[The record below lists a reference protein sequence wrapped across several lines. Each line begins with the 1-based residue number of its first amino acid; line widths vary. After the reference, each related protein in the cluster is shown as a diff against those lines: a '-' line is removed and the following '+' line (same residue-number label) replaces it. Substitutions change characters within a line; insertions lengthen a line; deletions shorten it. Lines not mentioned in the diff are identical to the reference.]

1 MIKNIKELQDYLLKD
16 ANDFDDPIFKRRWM
30 MTSPG
35 CSKEEI
41 EKLKKALPGIPE
53 SYTKLLETF
62 NLNGIDVGYFGASPF
77 SFNPEG
83 MVANLIE
90 GNEEGV
96 MFGDYAQQYHLYSI
110 ASYSDIGVFVATAS
124 SPYKEGE
131 IIAIDGSIY
140 ADKDNPEQWI
150 EGLAKDFEQFLLVA
164 GNLNQVHREIKR
176 NDPAH
181 QEKRVKEFISR
192 LKKLG
197 VSEEYYGAWRPF
209 V

>member
-1 MIKNIKELQDYLLKD
+1 MIKSIKELQDYLLKD
-16 ANDFDDPIFKRRWM
+16 AEDFEELM

-41 EKLKKALPGIPE
+41 DILKKTLPGIPD
-53 SYTKLLETF
+53 SYTKWVEAV
-62 NLNGIDVGYFGASPF
+62 NLNGISVGCFGTSPF

-96 MFGDYAQQYHLYSI
+96 MFWEYTRQYHLYSI
-110 ASYSDIGVFVATAS
+110 VSCSDVGVFVATVS

-140 ADKDNPEQWI
+140 VEKDHPEQCI
-150 EGLAKDFEQFLLVA
+150 FRIAKDFEQFLIIA
-164 GNLNQVHREIKR
+164 GNLNQLHREI
-176 NDPAH
+176 NEDNSNYG
-181 QEKRVKEFISR
+181 EKEKKFIER
-192 LKKLG
+192 LKILG
-197 VSEEYYGAWRPF
+197 VAEEYHTPWMMMF
-209 V
+209 